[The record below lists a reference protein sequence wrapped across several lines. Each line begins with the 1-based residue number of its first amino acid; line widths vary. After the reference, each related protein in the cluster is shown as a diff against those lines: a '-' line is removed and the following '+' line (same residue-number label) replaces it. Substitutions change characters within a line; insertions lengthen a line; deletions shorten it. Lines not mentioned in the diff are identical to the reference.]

1 MAKNTSLDDYISY
14 LVDTENNDTA
24 SSSLGKTTITVN
36 LSGLVGNSQQM
47 SAATLAL
54 EAWEDATGLTFNIV
68 SSGTA
73 DIYIGNDNAQG
84 AGAYAYEEDGARY
97 VNVPENWM
105 DGFPADEQWS
115 VGSYGVQTFIHEIG
129 HTLGLGHGGP
139 YNGTGSYA
147 KDAIFALDT
156 NQYSI
161 MSYFDQS
168 NYGGASNL
176 FLLSPMMADI
186 AAIRQLYGVL
196 DIHTGDTTYGL
207 GETVLGGLSDMATYA
222 GYGQTIAD
230 TDGTDLMDFSNVSK
244 GSIIDMRSGSFS
256 SINGYKKN
264 FAIAQDTVIEN
275 LNATLGSDTVTGN
288 DADNMIYGLSG
299 NDKISAG
306 GGNDTLDGG
315 LGSDTL
321 TGGLGDDVYYI
332 NSSKDVIS
340 EKADGG
346 SDVVY
351 SSVSYTMASYLE
363 EVVLQG
369 SASTKLK
376 ATGNAMANQMTGD
389 DGANVLSGGAGNDTL
404 AGGLGRDT
412 LTGGTG
418 NDSLDGGDANDKL
431 DGGAGNDTLL
441 GGAGNDLLKGGA
453 GSDIF
458 IIADG
463 TDHDIISDFFYSS
476 STSKGITTIVE
487 DKLYISGH
495 DYDQDTVFDG
505 DDYSVGLAADDSGL
519 LFSFYSGGSLLLKG
533 VGESMLEKFNIAALH
548 TDDNGDSYFSLA

>member
-1 MAKNTSLDDYISY
+1 MAKSTSFDDYVTY
-14 LVDTENNDTA
+14 LVDTNKNDTA
-24 SSSLGKTTITVN
+24 SASLGKTTITVS
-36 LSGLVGNSQQM
+36 LAGLTDNSQQE
-47 SAATLAL
+47 AAARLAV
-54 EAWEDATGLTFNIV
+54 EAWEDATGLTFTIV
-68 SSGTA
+68 TSGSA
-73 DIYIGNDNAQG
+73 DIYIGNDDEQG
-84 AGAYAYEEDGARY
+84 GGAYAYEENNARY
-97 VNVPENWM
+97 VNVSENWM

-115 VGSYGVQTFIHEIG
+115 VGSYGLQTFIHEIG

-139 YNGTGSYA
+139 YNGNGGYA
-147 KDAIFALDT
+147 KDAIFAIDT

-186 AAIRQLYGVL
+186 AAIRLLYGSL
-196 DIHTGDTTYGL
+196 ATNTGDTLYGL
-207 GETVLGGLSDMATYA
+207 GETVLGGTSDMGAYA
-222 GYGQTIAD
+222 GFARTISD
-230 TDGTDLMDFSNVSK
+230 SDGTDTMDFSNVSR
-244 GSIIDMRSGSFS
+244 GSVIDMRAGGFS

-264 FAIAQDTVIEN
+264 FAIAQDTLIEN

-299 NDKISAG
+299 NDKISSGA
-306 GGNDTLDGG
+306 GNDTLDGG

-346 SDVVY
+346 SDVIY
-351 SSVSYTMASYLE
+351 ASVTYTMASYLE
-363 EVVLQG
+363 ELVLQG
-369 SASTKLK
+369 NASTKLK
-376 ATGNAMANQMTGD
+376 ATGNATANQITGD
-389 DGANVLSGGAGNDTL
+389 DGANALSGGAGDDTL

-431 DGGAGNDTLL
+431 DGGMGNDILL

-458 IIADG
+458 IIGDG
-463 TDHDIISDFFYSS
+463 GGHDIISDFAYSS
-476 STSKGITTIVE
+476 KTSKGITTIVE

-495 DYDQDTVFDG
+495 DYDQDTVFDA
-505 DDYSVGLAADDSGL
+505 DDYSLELAADDSGL

-533 VGESMLEKFNIAALH
+533 IGESMLEKFNIAALH
-548 TDDNGDSYFSLA
+548 TDDNGDSFFSLA

>member
-1 MAKNTSLDDYISY
+1 MAKSTSFDDYVTY
-14 LVDTENNDTA
+14 LIDTNKNDTA
-24 SSSLGKTTITVN
+24 SGSLGKTTITVS
-36 LSGLVGNSQQM
+36 LAGLMDNSQQE
-47 SAATLAL
+47 SAARLAL
-54 EAWEDATGLTFNIV
+54 EAWEDATGLTFTIV
-68 SSGTA
+68 TSGSA
-73 DIYIGNDNAQG
+73 DIYIGNDDEQG
-84 AGAYAYEEDGARY
+84 AGAYAYEENNARY
-97 VNVPENWM
+97 VNVSENWM

-139 YNGTGSYA
+139 YNVNGTYA
-147 KDAIFALDT
+147 KDAIFAIDT

-186 AAIRQLYGVL
+186 AAIRLLYGSL
-196 DIHTGDTTYGL
+196 ATNTGDTLYGL
-207 GETVLGGLSDMATYA
+207 GETVLGGTSDMGSYA
-222 GYGQTIAD
+222 GFARTISD
-230 TDGTDLMDFSNVSK
+230 SDGTDTMDFSNVSR
-244 GSIIDMRSGSFS
+244 GSVIDMRAGGFS

-412 LTGGTG
+412 LSGGAG

-548 TDDNGDSYFSLA
+548 TDDNGDSYFSLV